1 MQFIFIYPNFCRGHF
16 LKYTIFAHIPYFFL
30 GQRDIDL
37 FLPRLINRNII
48 TINSLLI
55 IKN

>member
-16 LKYTIFAHIPYFFL
+16 LKYTIFTHIPYFFL